1 MGYGGHVEQSADSRV
16 GTWLATKLSA
26 RSLSLCWDWLLLS
39 AGCCIPR
46 PAHLYMT
53 MGFFLSESIYMQKCY
68 FSQIDRQ
75 TKNALFFMIA
85 FHGRL
90 ALYIYRCIFPY
101 KWKREGRSLCNLT
114 VLMDICHVRL
124 NAQSYNTERKVQEV
138 RLYIFI
144 WWRLF
149 LNLVKNDQMYQ
160 F

>member
-1 MGYGGHVEQSADSRV
+1 MSLCSITHLLHYILLVY
-16 GTWLATKLSA
+16 
-26 RSLSLCWDWLLLS
+26 LSLYNMRS
-39 AGCCIPR
+39 
-46 PAHLYMT
+46 
-53 MGFFLSESIYMQKCY
+53 S
-68 FSQIDRQ
+68 
-75 TKNALFFMIA
+75 FMIV

-138 RLYIFI
+138 RLYIF
-144 WWRLF
+144 
-149 LNLVKNDQMYQ
+149 KNDQMYH

>member
-1 MGYGGHVEQSADSRV
+1 MPSS
-16 GTWLATKLSA
+16 
-26 RSLSLCWDWLLLS
+26 
-39 AGCCIPR
+39 
-46 PAHLYMT
+46 
-53 MGFFLSESIYMQKCY
+53 
-68 FSQIDRQ
+68 
-75 TKNALFFMIA
+75 FMIV

-138 RLYIFI
+138 RLYIF
-144 WWRLF
+144 
-149 LNLVKNDQMYQ
+149 KNDQLQMYQ